1 MRARCAPSH
10 DLLVS
15 KQEVEGP
22 RAGLTRPVYSLVY
35 RRTHYLGPA
44 IRAHARKDLVLEA
57 NINGPGAARTAPGP
71 AQEVLAPMHKQ
82 SKPRRARGT
91 GSIVRRRQR
100 SGAVILWG
108 KFTVHGVQR
117 WVKLGLDRQSGPK
130 LGLTKSQAEAAL
142 RRAFEAA
149 SLEQAVHERLEIPEA
164 GERYIDRLESLGRKK
179 TTIADYR
186 STLRVHLVPF
196 FGGRSLDRIDVRLV
210 EAFIAAKQREGK
222 APKSISNYV
231 GLLYS
236 IFAHAEKRGWAR
248 SNPVALAD
256 KPRTEPRDADI
267 RYLEIEELEALIRAV
282 SNDELGQVERVLY
295 RAAAMTGLRRGEL
308 LALRWRDVD
317 WSSGLIRVRRNYT
330 RGEFGTPKSR
340 RSSRAVPL
348 ADTIAAE
355 LERHFQQSNFT
366 ADDDL
371 VFAHPLLGTVLDP
384 SKLQKRFNKA
394 AKRAGLRPVRFH
406 DLRHTFGTRMAAAGA
421 PMRAIQ
427 EWMGHRDS
435 RTTSL
440 YADYAPDASQGAT
453 WAARAFGDLN
463 GAARPSPGPAT
474 RSDAV

>member
-1 MRARCAPSH
+1 MRPIS
-10 DLLVS
+10 
-15 KQEVEGP
+15 
-22 RAGLTRPVYSLVY
+22 
-35 RRTHYLGPA
+35 
-44 IRAHARKDLVLEA
+44 
-57 NINGPGAARTAPGP
+57 NGPGAALTAPGL
-71 AQEVLAPMHKQ
+71 AQEGSAPMHKQ
-82 SKPRRARGT
+82 RKPRRARGT

-100 SGAVILWG
+100 SGAVALLG
-108 KFTVHGVQR
+108 KFSVYGEQR
-117 WVKLGLDRQSGPK
+117 WVKLGIERQPGSK
-130 LGLTKSQAEAAL
+130 LGLTKAQAEAEL

-149 SLEQAVHERLEIPEA
+149 SLEQPIRERLAIKEA

-179 TTIADYR
+179 TTISDYR

-196 FGGRSLDRIDVRLV
+196 FEGRSLDRVDVHHV
-210 EAFIAAKQREGK
+210 EAFISAKQREGK

-236 IFAHAEKRGWAR
+236 IFAYAEKRGWAR
-248 SNPVALAD
+248 LNPVALAD
-256 KPRTEPRDADI
+256 KPRIEPREADI
-267 RYLEIEELEALIRAV
+267 RYLEIEELESLISAV
-282 SNDELGQVERVLY
+282 PDGQLGGVERVLY
-295 RAAAMTGLRRGEL
+295 RTAAMTGLRRGEL

-317 WSSGLIRVRRNYT
+317 WSNGLIRVRRNYT

-348 ADTIAAE
+348 ADAITGE
-355 LERHFQQSNFT
+355 LERHFEQSKFT

-384 SKLQKRFNKA
+384 SKLHKRFKKA
-394 AKRAGLRPVRFH
+394 AERGGLRPVRFH

-421 PMRAIQ
+421 PLRAIQ

-463 GAARPSPGPAT
+463 GAARPSPDPAT